1 MGKKWLEMMVE
12 AAAITIVL
20 VAVCQELE
28 KPAEERKWTGSVGP
42 VPYDFR
48 IPTLERIKETYWNQY
63 DTRIFLPMAF
73 GIGWTVNLYALLEKC
88 RLVGQAL
95 ISEEDFLM
103 PTESIKKTLGHTTG
117 GGIG

>member
-1 MGKKWLEMMVE
+1 MGKQWLEMMVE

-28 KPAEERKWTGSVGP
+28 KPAEERKWTGSVGS

-63 DTRIFLPMAF
+63 DTRIFLPMVF
-73 GIGWTVNLYALLEKC
+73 GAGWGINLYALLEKM
-88 RLVGQAL
+88 RLLGQAAT
-95 ISEEDFLM
+95 EEDFLM
-103 PTESIKKTLGHTTG
+103 PTESIKKTLGHASG